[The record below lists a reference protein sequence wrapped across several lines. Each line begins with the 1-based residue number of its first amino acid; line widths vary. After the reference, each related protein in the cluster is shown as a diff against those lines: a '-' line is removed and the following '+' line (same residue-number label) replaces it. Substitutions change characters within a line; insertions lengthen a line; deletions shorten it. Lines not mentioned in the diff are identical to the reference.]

1 MNPSNTIY
9 LITNGD
15 PDIPYEEGVEGKEI
29 CADSLEEAREFVDLV
44 KKTNKEENISEKK
57 YIYITEYVKN
67 TNDDSYNKIENS
79 FVERIWID

>member
-29 CADSLEEAREFVDLV
+29 CADSLEEAREFVEFVKIDLV
-44 KKTNKEENISEKK
+44 FTM
-57 YIYITEYVKN
+57 TA
-67 TNDDSYNKIENS
+67 ND
-79 FVERIWID
+79 

>member
-1 MNPSNTIY
+1 MNSTIY

-15 PDIPYEEGVEGKEI
+15 PDMPREEGKDI
-29 CADSLEEAREFVDLV
+29 CADSLEEAREFVEFV
-44 KKTNKEENISEKK
+44 KKTNKEENISEKQ

-67 TNDDSYNKIENS
+67 DDDSYNKIENS